1 MIRKIQISGLYS
13 FGNGLQTID
22 FTAKPKIKLANTKY
36 EYNFNIDER
45 GRPMKSAIFFGQNAS
60 GKTNLFLSIKILL
73 NIIRNGLNQ
82 FYSNVAFDDVLN
94 KDSKQIQLGIEVSD
108 GNKIFEYFIC
118 FDQNQLKTEK
128 FLVNGK
134 ELYIYD
140 DEKAKFRFKEF
151 GSSDTIGDTIDN
163 QLGKLLSRKLSES
176 IFVTIRDFDFEMRTK
191 FFNII
196 SKIDI
201 YMTSSFSKEYV
212 VEFKKDKKDYFLDN
226 KNNLLKIVQ
235 IIDKT
240 IDDFDFEEIQKGDDS
255 EYRICFYRNKI
266 RFDYKEESEGLKKIW
281 QLIDSLYNVIR
292 QGRVLIVDELDS
304 SISTKA
310 LIEIFN
316 EFVNSSENKK
326 GQLIVTSHNVLL
338 FDITFLHSQQIF
350 LVEKNRELYTT
361 IKTYYDYDIKSNRK
375 YAYVDYLKRSF
386 DE

>member
-176 IFVTIRDFDFEMRTK
+176 IFVTIRDFDFEMRKK

-196 SKIDI
+196 SKI
-201 YMTSSFSKEYV
+201 
-212 VEFKKDKKDYFLDN
+212 FK
-226 KNNLLKIVQ
+226 
-235 IIDKT
+235 
-240 IDDFDFEEIQKGDDS
+240 
-255 EYRICFYRNKI
+255 
-266 RFDYKEESEGLKKIW
+266 
-281 QLIDSLYNVIR
+281 
-292 QGRVLIVDELDS
+292 
-304 SISTKA
+304 
-310 LIEIFN
+310 
-316 EFVNSSENKK
+316 FV
-326 GQLIVTSHNVLL
+326 
-338 FDITFLHSQQIF
+338 FF
-350 LVEKNRELYTT
+350 
-361 IKTYYDYDIKSNRK
+361 
-375 YAYVDYLKRSF
+375 
-386 DE
+386 